1 MKKVLITAAITTFGR
16 PELLRRAIH
25 SVLNQNFRDFEL
37 LIIDDAGQPCVDKLV
52 DSFSDPRI
60 KYYRHKKNMGLASAR
75 NTALHNARGKYI
87 AYLDADDEWFPEK
100 LKHQYH
106 LAEYLNKKKIGGF
119 DPVFRSQIDHDIWM
133 NMAMNGWL
141 AEFVDKPLV
150 RSREHFNPR
159 ITSDYST
166 RLETINRYFEKWQP
180 LLVKLQTPPGAAKYK
195 IDYTN
200 YVIGWLAREQFK
212 QGKYVLGLCCLKL
225 LKVHNLSSLFI
236 YMDTLSKCGLYILLR
251 WFYITL
257 PIPNMFRLFPI

>member
-1 MKKVLITAAITTFGR
+1 MSK
-16 PELLRRAIH
+16 
-25 SVLNQNFRDFEL
+25 
-37 LIIDDAGQPCVDKLV
+37 
-52 DSFSDPRI
+52 
-60 KYYRHKKNMGLASAR
+60 
-75 NTALHNARGKYI
+75 
-87 AYLDADDEWFPEK
+87 K
-100 LKHQYH
+100 LKLQYH
-106 LAEYLNKKKIGGF
+106 LAEYLNKQKIVVYCGQEVVRVNGSKYFNTPQISGLISEAVKNKKLSTISSSTLFPVAGLKKIGGF